1 MSHLTIA
8 LRPLVQFDPGNK
20 NHRQWVSEFLQ
31 YQTWSRCP
39 VRFIVLDDSAST
51 FSVVQRQLTEYY
63 TEKEFGKI
71 KVDQQDI

>member
-8 LRPLVQFDPGNK
+8 LRPLVQFDPSNK
-20 NHRQWVSEFLQ
+20 SHRLWVSEFLQ

-63 TEKEFGKI
+63 TEKEFGKT